1 MLQIPQLLTAG
12 ILPKSFL
19 NDGSLLLV
27 IVDLCIS
34 FGVKSPYFFGLNNMM
49 NMLVSVSVIGIASTA
64 FTCTLIAR
72 GPDLTTGAMMALS
85 SCMAGL
91 VVSEYQVP
99 WYLAIVAAL
108 GTGAFF
114 GFINGLLITKF
125 QIAPI
130 VITLGMMSVVRGI
143 AYIFTDGITIF
154 ITEPHLKWFGSGRI
168 LGINTAVII
177 MILCFLILAFITKR
191 TVFGR
196 KIYACGSNPAAS
208 RLAGIKVN
216 GIVTVL
222 FTMSGFLSAL
232 AGLVMSGI
240 SSAAL
245 PSAAETYNMDVMTAV
260 LLGGTALTGGEG
272 SVLKTLLGLLI
283 IGIINN
289 GMALLNVPSY
299 WQTLAKGALL
309 IIAVVYDRVRRMM
322 QSEG

>member
-1 MLQIPQLLTAG
+1 MEQN
-12 ILPKSFL
+12 KSGTMTRLKGFL

-27 IVDLCIS
+27 IVILCMYFS
-34 FGVKSPYFFGLNNMM
+34 VKSPYFFSFKNMM
-49 NMLVSVSVIGIASTA
+49 NMLISVSVIGIAATG

-85 SCMAGL
+85 SCMAALL
-91 VVSEYQVP
+91 VSHYDMA
-99 WYLAIVAAL
+99 WYGAVLAAL
-108 GTGAFF
+108 GTGALF
-114 GFINGLLITKF
+114 GLANGLLITKF

-130 VITLGMMSVVRGI
+130 VVTLGMMSVVRGI
-143 AYIFTDGITIF
+143 AYIFTNGITIF
-154 ITEPHLKWFGSGRI
+154 ITEPHLKWFGSGKI
-168 LGINTAVII
+168 FGINTAVVI
-177 MILCFLILAFITKR
+177 MILCFLLLSFVTRNTI
-191 TVFGR
+191 FGR

-222 FTMSGFLSAL
+222 FTLSGFLSAL
-232 AGLVMSGI
+232 AGLVMAGI

-245 PSAAETYNMDVMTAV
+245 PSAADTYNMDVMTAV

-272 SVLKTLLGLLI
+272 SVVKTLLGLLI

-309 IIAVVYDRVRRMM
+309 IIAVVYDRIRRMM
-322 QSEG
+322 QAKG

>member
-1 MLQIPQLLTAG
+1 MKQETSDTMAKLKG
-12 ILPKSFL
+12 FL
-19 NDGSLLLV
+19 NDGSLILV
-27 IVDLCIS
+27 IVVLCIFFS
-34 FGVKSPYFFGLNNMM
+34 IKSPYFFSFKNMM

-85 SCMAGL
+85 SCMAALL
-91 VVSEYQVP
+91 VDKFGWP
-99 WYLAIVAAL
+99 WYLGVVAAL
-108 GTGAFF
+108 GTGALF
-114 GFINGLLITKF
+114 GFLNGLLITKF

-130 VITLGMMSVVRGI
+130 VITLGMMSIVRGI
-143 AYIFTDGITIF
+143 AFIFTDGITIF

-168 LGINTAVII
+168 LGIHTAVVI
-177 MILCFLILAFITKR
+177 MALCFIVLSFITRK

-208 RLAGIKVN
+208 RLAGMKVDR
-216 GIVTVL
+216 IVTILFVL
-222 FTMSGFLSAL
+222 SGFLSAL
-232 AGLVMSGI
+232 AGLVMAGI

-245 PSAAETYNMDVMTAV
+245 PSSADSYNMDVMTAV

-272 SVLKTLLGLLI
+272 SVVKTLLGLLV

-309 IIAVVYDRVRRMM
+309 IIAVVYDRIRRMM
-322 QSEG
+322 QAEA

>member
-1 MLQIPQLLTAG
+1 MEQK
-12 ILPKSFL
+12 KSGTMTRLKGFL

-27 IVDLCIS
+27 IVILCMYFS
-34 FGVKSPYFFGLNNMM
+34 VKSPYFFSFKNMM
-49 NMLVSVSVIGIASTA
+49 NMLISVSVIGIAATG

-85 SCMAGL
+85 SCMAALL
-91 VVSEYQVP
+91 VAHYDMP
-99 WYLAIVAAL
+99 WYLAVLAAL
-108 GTGAFF
+108 GTGALF
-114 GFINGLLITKF
+114 GLANGLLITKF

-130 VITLGMMSVVRGI
+130 VVTLGMMSVVRGI
-143 AYIFTDGITIF
+143 AFIFTNGITIF
-154 ITEPHLKWFGSGRI
+154 ITEPHLKWFGSGKI
-168 LGINTAVII
+168 FGINTAVVI
-177 MILCFLILAFITKR
+177 MILCFLLLSFVTRNMI
-191 TVFGR
+191 FGR

-222 FTMSGFLSAL
+222 FTLSGFLSAL
-232 AGLVMSGI
+232 AGLVMAGI

-245 PSAAETYNMDVMTAV
+245 PSAADTYNMDVMTAV

-272 SVLKTLLGLLI
+272 SVIKTLLGLLI

-322 QSEG
+322 QAKA

>member
-1 MLQIPQLLTAG
+1 MKRDHTSVLKTA
-12 ILPKSFL
+12 KKFM

-27 IVDLCIS
+27 ILALVVFFSIKSDYFLS
-34 FGVKSPYFFGLNNMM
+34 FKNMM

-85 SCMAGL
+85 SCLAALLVEKHSVAWPVALLVALAVGSLFGL
-91 VVSEYQVP
+91 V
-99 WYLAIVAAL
+99 
-108 GTGAFF
+108 
-114 GFINGLLITKF
+114 NGLLITGFK
-125 QIAPI
+125 IAPI
-130 VITLGMMSVVRGI
+130 VITLGMMSVVRGT
-143 AYIFTDGITIF
+143 AYILTDGLTVF
-154 ITEPHLKWFGSGRI
+154 ITEPHLKWLGSGKI
-168 LGINTAVII
+168 LGVSTPVWILV
-177 MILCFLILAFITKR
+177 LCFLILSFITKR

-196 KIYACGSNPAAS
+196 KIFACGSNAAAS

-216 GIVTVL
+216 SIVTIL

-232 AGLVMSGI
+232 AGLVMAGI

-272 SVLKTLLGLLI
+272 SVLKTFMGLLI

-309 IIAVVYDRVRRMM
+309 IFAVVYDAIRKMV
-322 QSEG
+322 QDKN

>member
-1 MLQIPQLLTAG
+1 MEQN
-12 ILPKSFL
+12 KSGTMTKLKGFL

-27 IVDLCIS
+27 IVVLCMYFS
-34 FGVKSPYFFGLNNMM
+34 VKSPYFFSFKNMM
-49 NMLVSVSVIGIASTA
+49 NMLISVSVIGIAATG

-85 SCMAGL
+85 SCMAALL
-91 VVSEYQVP
+91 VSHYDMV
-99 WYLAIVAAL
+99 WYAAVLVAL
-108 GTGAFF
+108 GTGALF
-114 GFINGLLITKF
+114 GLANGLLITKF

-130 VITLGMMSVVRGI
+130 VVTLGMMSVVRGI
-143 AYIFTDGITIF
+143 AFIFTNGITIF
-154 ITEPHLKWFGSGRI
+154 ITEPHLKWFGSGKI
-168 LGINTAVII
+168 FGINAAVII
-177 MILCFLILAFITKR
+177 MILCFLLLSFVTRNTI
-191 TVFGR
+191 FGR

-222 FTMSGFLSAL
+222 FTLSGFLSAL
-232 AGLVMSGI
+232 AGLVLAGI

-245 PSAAETYNMDVMTAV
+245 PSAADTYNMDVMTAV

-272 SVLKTLLGLLI
+272 SVVKTLLGLLI

-309 IIAVVYDRVRRMM
+309 IIAVVYDRIRRMM
-322 QSEG
+322 QATA

>member
-1 MLQIPQLLTAG
+1 MEQN
-12 ILPKSFL
+12 KSGTMTKLKGFL

-27 IVDLCIS
+27 IVILCMYFS
-34 FGVKSPYFFGLNNMM
+34 VKSPYFFSFKNMM
-49 NMLVSVSVIGIASTA
+49 NMLISVSVIGIAATG

-85 SCMAGL
+85 SCMAALL
-91 VVSEYQVP
+91 VSHYDMV
-99 WYLAIVAAL
+99 WYAAVLVAL
-108 GTGAFF
+108 GTGALF
-114 GFINGLLITKF
+114 GLANGLLITKF

-130 VITLGMMSVVRGI
+130 VVTLGMMSVVRGI
-143 AYIFTDGITIF
+143 AFIFTNGITIF
-154 ITEPHLKWFGSGRI
+154 ITEPHLKWFGSGKI
-168 LGINTAVII
+168 FGINAAVII
-177 MILCFLILAFITKR
+177 MILCFLLLSFVTRNTI
-191 TVFGR
+191 FGR

-222 FTMSGFLSAL
+222 FTLSGFLSAL
-232 AGLVMSGI
+232 AGLVLAGI

-245 PSAAETYNMDVMTAV
+245 PSAADTYNMDVMTAV

-272 SVLKTLLGLLI
+272 SVVKTLLGLLI

-309 IIAVVYDRVRRMM
+309 IIAVVYDRIRRMM
-322 QSEG
+322 QATA